1 MRRKICS
8 ALTVL
13 TGIATFITAACA
25 FKENSGVNASF
36 ACIPA
41 VVCLVFA
48 NIGSMQRSKRINE
61 KNDF

>member
-13 TGIATFITAACA
+13 TGIATFIVAACA
-25 FKENSGVNASF
+25 FKENSGVNAAF

-41 VVCLVFA
+41 AVCLIIA
-48 NIGSMQRSKRINE
+48 NIGSLERSKRVNE